1 MGKQTT
7 FIMEDEGHSAE
18 MAEADR
24 ELVEMIE
31 SL

>member
-1 MGKQTT
+1 
-7 FIMEDEGHSAE
+7 MEDEGHSAE